1 MTNYEVL
8 AHLQSL
14 RARYAAQDAE
24 NQQRYEEEVARRRC
38 ATEPQGEEF
47 NAKDPK
53 REMRAPNL
61 ETIMKEV
68 RFVLDVVSSK
78 LHDNSVAWNA
88 DTK

>member
-8 AHLQSL
+8 AHLQFV

-24 NQQRYEEEVARRRC
+24 NQQRYEEEVARRRR
-38 ATEPQGEEF
+38 AAEAKGEEF
-47 NAKDPK
+47 NANDSK

-68 RFVLDVVSSK
+68 RFVHVASSEHTPQ
-78 LHDNSVAWNA
+78 LCGLRR
-88 DTK
+88 